1 MKRSTV
7 AAAALSVLAPTLA
20 LAAPVAT
27 ATASSA
33 PSSADARVAAAPYKV
48 IARINKSEV
57 IAGEDRVKITGKV
70 KPNAAGQKVTLLQ
83 RLDGSKRWKSSG
95 RATVKA
101 NGTFVLKDRPDR
113 PGIRY
118 YRVLKPAGNGLGK
131 GLSRELELAVWAWDK
146 LAYRPAG
153 ANAGIL
159 RGTSVQFGT
168 EYYDD
173 SLAMQTA
180 GVGGFVEYTLGKKC
194 RTLRATYALTDDSP
208 SGATGSVKVSVDGT
222 AKVTHNLTTGVIF
235 EEHLLD
241 VTGAFRI
248 RIDATSNVGK
258 AAVGTPEVLCLDD

>member
-7 AAAALSVLAPTLA
+7 AAAALSVLAPALA
-20 LAAPVAT
+20 LSAPVAT

-33 PSSADARVAAAPYKV
+33 PSSADARAAAAPYKV
-48 IARINKSEV
+48 IAGINKSEV

-95 RATVKA
+95 KATIKR
-101 NGTFVLKDRPDR
+101 NGTFVLKDAPDR

-118 YRVLKPAGNGLGK
+118 YRVLKPAGNGFAK
-131 GLSRELELAVWAWDK
+131 GLSRELELAVWDWDK
-146 LAYRPAG
+146 LVHRSAG

-159 RGTSVQFGT
+159 RDTSPQFGT
-168 EYYDD
+168 EYFFD
-173 SLAMQTA
+173 SLSTQTPGTA
-180 GVGGFVEYTLGKKC
+180 GFIEYTLGKKC

-222 AKVTHNLTTGVIF
+222 AKVEHALTTGVIVRDH
-235 EEHLLD
+235 ELD

-248 RIDATSNVGK
+248 RFDAVSNVGT
-258 AAVGTPEVLCLDD
+258 AAIGDPEVLCLD